1 MLLKMKLLKRME
13 FSTDTNALDDK
24 IDKVEKNRFLM

>member
-13 FSTDTNALDDK
+13 FSTDTNELDDK